1 MTKDVK
7 RLMSRL
13 LEQGFTYQVRRSN
26 RILVFAD
33 GRQVA
38 SIPTTAEGSVLRTYV
53 AHLKQVGFHA

>member
-1 MTKDVK
+1 
-7 RLMSRL
+7 MSRL

-26 RILVFAD
+26 RILVFAG